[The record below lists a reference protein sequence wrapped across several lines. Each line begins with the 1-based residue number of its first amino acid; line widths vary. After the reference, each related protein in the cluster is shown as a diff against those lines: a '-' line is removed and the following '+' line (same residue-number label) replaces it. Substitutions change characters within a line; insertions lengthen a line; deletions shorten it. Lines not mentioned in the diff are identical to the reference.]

1 MAGLADISRAIS
13 TPPPHGSERAYSF
26 PSNVQ
31 FSFFFFVLILHIHP
45 SILPLIESSMSSP
58 SQDQGHVQPYHSD
71 PARIQ
76 ELRGLLLKS
85 IAKSTPCDAI
95 LLSGGVDTSI
105 LAEAA
110 FAVYSNRNKD
120 QEDPQNPEKPPLT
133 GAITVLCTDQA
144 TDEFYAH
151 EISKKTGLV
160 QEVVKISL
168 DSVME
173 ELDFCIKTLETFDP
187 MELRNSIVIARG
199 LSVAKSLGYKSVMT
213 GDGAD
218 ELFAGYSFLH
228 NMSAERLQAYSDK
241 LTITMRFS
249 GVILAKALGLELRQ
263 PYLDPELI
271 EFSKQCTRDE
281 KINTHEHT
289 KEREW
294 QDRLSGPQLHGKF
307 ILREAFEEEAFSAW
321 RKKEPI
327 EVGSGTTVLPKLL
340 QESMTPEDLKAEQD
354 RILKEDGV
362 EIRDVEHLEYFKVFK
377 RVFGDDLNAYPEKLT
392 KDGRDPCPGCGF
404 NLRSLDATFCVICGK
419 WPARILPPPE
429 EIAKA
434 EAEAEK
440 TKAAE
445 KEATTKQ

>member
-1 MAGLADISRAIS
+1 
-13 TPPPHGSERAYSF
+13 
-26 PSNVQ
+26 
-31 FSFFFFVLILHIHP
+31 
-45 SILPLIESSMSSP
+45 MSSP
-58 SQDQGHVQPYHSD
+58 SQDRVHVQPYHSD

-76 ELRGLLLKS
+76 ELRHLLLNS
-85 IAKSTPCDAI
+85 IEKSTPCDAI

-110 FAVYSNRNKD
+110 FSVYNNRNKD
-120 QEDPQNPEKPPLT
+120 QEDPQNPAKPPLT

-151 EISKKTGLV
+151 EISKRTGLV

-168 DSVME
+168 DSVLE
-173 ELDFCIKTLETFDP
+173 ELEFCIKTLETFDP
-187 MELRNSIVIARG
+187 MELRNGIVIARG
-199 LSVAKSLGYKSVMT
+199 LSIAKSLGYKSVMT

-228 NMSAERLQAYSDK
+228 NMSPERLQAYSDK
-241 LTITMRFS
+241 LTKTMRFS
-249 GVILAKALGLELRQ
+249 GVTLAKALGLELRQ

-271 EFSKQCTRDE
+271 RFSQQCTKDE

-294 QDRLSGPQLHGKF
+294 QDRLSGSQLHGKF
-307 ILREAFEEEAFSAW
+307 ILREAFQEEAFSAW

-327 EVGSGTTVLPKLL
+327 EVGSGTTVLPQLF
-340 QESMTPEDLKAEQD
+340 QESMSPEDLKAEQD
-354 RILKEDGV
+354 RIMKEEGI
-362 EIRDVEHLEYFKVFK
+362 EIRDVEHLQYFKVFK
-377 RVFGDDLNAYPEKLT
+377 KVFGSDLSTYPEKLV

-404 NLRSLDATFCVICGK
+404 NLRTPDQTFCVICGK

-434 EAEAEK
+434 EAEK
-440 TKAAE
+440 SKAAE
-445 KEATTKQ
+445 VKATTEQ